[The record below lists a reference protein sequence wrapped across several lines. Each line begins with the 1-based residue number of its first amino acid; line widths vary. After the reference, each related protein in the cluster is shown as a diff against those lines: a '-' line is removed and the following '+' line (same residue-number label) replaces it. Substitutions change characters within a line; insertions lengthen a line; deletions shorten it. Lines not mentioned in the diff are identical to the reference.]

1 MKKYNVNL
9 EFWANLEDIEAEN
22 EQEAIKNALIKL
34 TNNPYDYFTA
44 EDEIANKIL
53 DNFYN
58 NSSARESV
66 EQ

>member
-1 MKKYNVNL
+1 MTKYNVNL

-53 DNFYN
+53 DNFHN
-58 NSSARESV
+58 NSSANES
-66 EQ
+66 EEE